1 MKTLEQIHNECCK
14 ENEACR
20 RLEAAGYRL
29 EGYDFSTGRRI
40 VARITNEHTNSER
53 REFYE
58 FPTWQA
64 AAAQLLA

>member
-1 MKTLEQIHNECCK
+1 MKTLEQIRNECHN

-20 RLEAAGYRL
+20 RLEAAGFRL

-40 VARITNEHTNSER
+40 VARITNEYTNDER
-53 REFYE
+53 RTFYE

-64 AAAQLLA
+64 AAAALLG